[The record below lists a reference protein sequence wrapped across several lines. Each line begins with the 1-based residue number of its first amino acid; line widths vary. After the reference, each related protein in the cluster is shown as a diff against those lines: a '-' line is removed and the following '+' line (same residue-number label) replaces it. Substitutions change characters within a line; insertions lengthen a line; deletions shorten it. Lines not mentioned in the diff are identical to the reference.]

1 MNTKSKSAAS
11 SKKKAGKRHSVPGLA
26 SAWLSYCRDPECRE
40 VCGHFAIKLD
50 ALLKS
55 RVPDGLYQGILKGLE
70 DEVRQEAYLLLVGKY
85 LAGNSDLIAATAAGS
100 RKEITNQI
108 TKSLCGSIRSVRQ
121 TMKRLRWRYLEL
133 HPCGV
138 DLDTCPQV
146 ICEHPAQRTSLWVLP
161 FELQRQMVFASL
173 QNAIQEKLLVARSAR
188 IAMTMVDEGLT
199 QSDIAKSLGIS
210 RPAVHQ
216 MLAPVRDYLKR
227 DIETREFP

>member
-11 SKKKAGKRHSVPGLA
+11 PKKKAGKRHLVPGLA

-55 RVPDGLYQGILKGLE
+55 RVPDGNYQGVLKGLE

-85 LAGNSDLIAATAAGS
+85 LAGNPELIAATAAGS

-108 TKSLCGSIRSVRQ
+108 TKSLCGSIKAITR
-121 TMKRLRWRYLEL
+121 TMKKLRWRHLEF
-133 HPCGV
+133 HACGV
-138 DLDTCPQV
+138 DLDTCYQV
-146 ICEHPAQRTSLWVLP
+146 RHPAQRRTLWELP
-161 FELQRQMVFASL
+161 FDLQRQMVFASL